1 MKLVILTVINVF
13 IFGIYLWFLFLILP
27 SLWTVLFS
35 FVCAF
40 WPLFIVH
47 ILNFSFHYYRYFTRK
62 LGCVL
67 GGGVNW
73 DRSLLLVLE
82 ENIGIWFI
90 HTNTLFNY
98 GICTYSRVLST
109 LRIHSTLRYDYNS
122 TNQAP
127 APHQDFI
134 MQSTKKPKQ
143 NKKKLLRWKKNTF
156 LSSRLFMII
165 LFYKYFTALFF

>member
-1 MKLVILTVINVF
+1 MSCGASLSYLQLRIFNELLKFLNLVKLVILTVINFF
-13 IFGIYLWFLFLILP
+13 IFGIYLWFLFLNLP
-27 SLWTVLFS
+27 SLWSVLFS

-40 WPLFIVH
+40 WPLFIMH

-90 HTNTLFNY
+90 HTLY
-98 GICTYSRVLST
+98 LIQ
-109 LRIHSTLRYDYNS
+109 LRHMYI
-122 TNQAP
+122 
-127 APHQDFI
+127 F
-134 MQSTKKPKQ
+134 QSTIYF
-143 NKKKLLRWKKNTF
+143 KNTF
-156 LSSRLFMII
+156 
-165 LFYKYFTALFF
+165 YFEVWLQFNKSCTCASPRFHHAKHKKTQTK

>member
-1 MKLVILTVINVF
+1 MSCGASLSYLLLRMETKNFQWIVKVF
-13 IFGIYLWFLFLILP
+13 KFSEACDTNSYQIFSFLEFIYDFLFLNLP

-47 ILNFSFHYYRYFTRK
+47 ILNFSFHYYQYFTRK

-90 HTNTLFNY
+90 HTLY
-98 GICTYSRVLST
+98 LIQ
-109 LRIHSTLRYDYNS
+109 LRHMYI
-122 TNQAP
+122 
-127 APHQDFI
+127 F
-134 MQSTKKPKQ
+134 QSTIYF
-143 NKKKLLRWKKNTF
+143 KNTF
-156 LSSRLFMII
+156 
-165 LFYKYFTALFF
+165 YFEVWLQFNKSCTCASPRFHHAKHKKTQTK

>member
-1 MKLVILTVINVF
+1 MNCFIFLCLCILTIVYSAYF
-13 IFGIYLWFLFLILP
+13 EFFFSLLP
-27 SLWTVLFS
+27 VLYKETWMCF
-35 FVCAF
+35 
-40 WPLFIVH
+40 
-47 ILNFSFHYYRYFTRK
+47 R
-62 LGCVL
+62 
-67 GGGVNW
+67 GGVNW